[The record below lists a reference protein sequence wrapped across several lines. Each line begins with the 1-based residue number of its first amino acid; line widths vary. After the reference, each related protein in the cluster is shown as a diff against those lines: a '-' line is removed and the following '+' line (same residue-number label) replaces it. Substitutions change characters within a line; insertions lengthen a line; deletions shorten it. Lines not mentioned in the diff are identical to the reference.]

1 MMDFMG
7 LMKQAQQMQAKM
19 AETQLEL
26 DQVEVEGVAGGGL
39 VKLRLTAKG
48 ALKAIEIDPGLL
60 APDQKAILED
70 LIVSAHLQA
79 RSKADEAMAEKMKEL
94 TGGLQLPPGRAF
106 VRVCLRLSQFLLLL
120 FASVVARGIHNQ
132 LACKRNKDKPLT
144 CRCVFRPAREK
155 QL

>member
-26 DQVEVEGVAGGGL
+26 DQVEVEGAAGGGL

-70 LIVSAHLQA
+70 LIVTAHTQA
-79 RSKADEAMAEKMKEL
+79 RAKADEAMAEKMKEL
-94 TGGLQLPPGRAF
+94 TGGLQLPPGF
-106 VRVCLRLSQFLLLL
+106 KLPF
-120 FASVVARGIHNQ
+120 
-132 LACKRNKDKPLT
+132 
-144 CRCVFRPAREK
+144 
-155 QL
+155 